1 MERSTAIVGVPG
13 CRNKPTVP
21 AGERLLCWR
30 VGTAVGGVRLLGHQI
45 TSPPEQRRVILLVT
59 NQNGAWSDVGP
70 GLLPTHRAVAADGEP
85 EEVLD
90 EIAVNCGEDGRRL
103 VDHPQL
109 KANGSSTHTQACS
122 YRHATD
128 MLQTCYRHVATHLFF
143 FFFFLVFFF

>member
-1 MERSTAIVGVPG
+1 MLEGGYGRRRCTTFGASNHKSARATPGSFAI
-13 CRNKPTVP
+13 
-21 AGERLLCWR
+21 
-30 VGTAVGGVRLLGHQI
+30 
-45 TSPPEQRRVILLVT
+45 VT

-109 KANGSSTHTQACS
+109 KAKGSSTHTQAS
-122 YRHATD
+122 
-128 MLQTCYRHVATHLFF
+128 LFLYFCLYFYF
-143 FFFFLVFFF
+143 F